1 MIQLRPTILFEGSL
15 NMDSLPSLY
24 LWNVRP
30 FSSTNSYILELKE
43 ALDVVLVPKIFSKER

>member
-1 MIQLRPTILFEGSL
+1 
-15 NMDSLPSLY
+15 MDSLPSLY